1 MDWID
6 CDKAMPEEMKD
17 GNGSRSKVVS
27 VILSDGTEDEDWLIN
42 GKWVIHC
49 KKNGGAFPVKW
60 RNK

>member
-1 MDWID
+1 MDWVD
-6 CDKAMPEEMKD
+6 CDKVMPEEKLE
-17 GNGSRSKVVS
+17 GSGSRSEMVS
-27 VILSDGTEDEDWLIN
+27 VMLSDGSKSEDWLIN